1 MSKIDQKLK
10 SESILLHGGQ
20 EPDPTTGS
28 RAVPIYQ
35 TTSYQ
40 FKSTEHAANLFG
52 LREFGNIYTRL
63 MNPTTDVL
71 EKRIALLDGGVGA
84 LGVSSGQSASTLS
97 ILNIAQ
103 AGDEIVSAD
112 NLYGGTYNLFHY
124 TLPKFG
130 VNVKFVK
137 SNDLAGFQK
146 AITPRTKA
154 IYAESIGNP
163 KLDVAD
169 LEGISKVAHKNGIP
183 FILDNTVSPYLLRPF
198 DFGVDIIIY
207 SATKFIGGHGTSIGG
222 LIVDS
227 GKFDWTNGKF
237 PLIAD
242 ADPSY
247 HGLNFVEALKPLGN
261 IAYII
266 KARVT
271 LLRDVGTAMSPFNA
285 FLFLQGL
292 ETLHL
297 RMPRHSENALAV
309 AKYLS
314 KHPKVSW
321 VNYPGL
327 DSSPDKERV
336 KKYLPKGAGAILGF
350 GIKGGSDAGRKF
362 IDSLELISH
371 LANIGDAKSLAIHP
385 ATTTHQQLSP
395 EEQLATGVTPDFI
408 RLSIGIEHI
417 DDIIADIE
425 QALEKGLNGIRR
437 NKMSRIFKDITKTIG
452 NTPLVQLNRITAGL
466 NATVLAKLESFN
478 PLSSVKD
485 RIGVAMIEDAER
497 RGLLH
502 KDSVIIEPTSGNTG
516 IALAF
521 VAAAKGY
528 RLILTMPETM
538 SVERRHLL
546 KIFGAELV
554 LTEGTKGMKGAVEK
568 AEELA
573 KTTPDSVILQQF
585 NNPANP
591 EIHRKT
597 TAEEIWN
604 DTDGKV
610 DILVAGVGTG
620 GTITGIAEVIKQRKP
635 TFKAIAVEPEGSPV
649 LSGGKAGAA

>member
-1 MSKIDQKLK
+1 MSRIDAKLK
-10 SESILLHGGQ
+10 VETLALHGGQ

-40 FKSTEHAANLFG
+40 FRSTEHAANLFA
-52 LREFGNIYTRL
+52 LREFGNIYTRI
-63 MNPTTDVL
+63 MNPTVDVL
-71 EKRIALLDGGVGA
+71 EKRMALLDGGVGA
-84 LGVSSGQSASTLS
+84 LGVSSGQSATTLA

-103 AGDEIVSAD
+103 AGDDIVSMD

-124 TLPKFG
+124 TLPRLG
-130 VNVKFVK
+130 VNVRFVK
-137 SNDLAGFQK
+137 SNDLAALQK

-169 LEGISKVAHKNGIP
+169 LEGVAKVAHKNGIP
-183 FILDNTVSPYLLRPF
+183 FILDNTVSPYLLRPI
-198 DFGVDIIIY
+198 DFGVDIVVY

-222 LIVDS
+222 IIVDS

-237 PLIAD
+237 PLIAEP
-242 ADPSY
+242 DPSY

-271 LLRDVGTAMSPFNA
+271 LLRDLGTAMSPFNA

-314 KHPKVSW
+314 KHAKVSW

-327 DSSPDKERV
+327 ESSPEKARV
-336 KKYLPKGAGAILGF
+336 RKYLPRGAGAIIGF

-362 IDSLELISH
+362 IDSLQLVSH
-371 LANIGDAKSLAIHP
+371 LANIGDAKTLAIHP

-417 DDIIADIE
+417 DDILADIE
-425 QALEKGLNGIRR
+425 QAL
-437 NKMSRIFKDITKTIG
+437 
-452 NTPLVQLNRITAGL
+452 
-466 NATVLAKLESFN
+466 AK
-478 PLSSVKD
+478 
-485 RIGVAMIEDAER
+485 A
-497 RGLLH
+497 
-502 KDSVIIEPTSGNTG
+502 
-516 IALAF
+516 
-521 VAAAKGY
+521 
-528 RLILTMPETM
+528 
-538 SVERRHLL
+538 
-546 KIFGAELV
+546 
-554 LTEGTKGMKGAVEK
+554 
-568 AEELA
+568 
-573 KTTPDSVILQQF
+573 
-585 NNPANP
+585 
-591 EIHRKT
+591 
-597 TAEEIWN
+597 
-604 DTDGKV
+604 
-610 DILVAGVGTG
+610 
-620 GTITGIAEVIKQRKP
+620 
-635 TFKAIAVEPEGSPV
+635 
-649 LSGGKAGAA
+649 